1 MTAAFLPRNPSNAYA
16 LNLSRPRT
24 LHKTIIGPQTPQTHT
39 HVHTHDLRAHR
50 GDSDGR
56 SPNISRGNYE
66 QELQQRINA
75 VQDVHNIYYN
85 AIASDV
91 QERNAI
97 RQERLL
103 HAKHERDLI
112 AEAERQE
119 HERIERSQL
128 EARRRRLA
136 EEVEQQRIEH
146 ERLQREWEEAQA
158 AHLAQIAAEEAERQR
173 ILTEEAEWQRVEDE
187 RRRREWEE
195 AQAAHL
201 AQIAAEEA
209 ERQRILAEEAE
220 WQRVEDERRRRERDE
235 AQAARLAR
243 LAAEDDRRRRQA
255 EQAER
260 IRRERLR
267 ECAVCFDSQ
276 DMDMMVQVA
285 CAHWYCIED
294 LRSMSTLCRS
304 SDQS

>member
-1 MTAAFLPRNPSNAYA
+1 MTAVFLPRNPSNAYA
-16 LNLSRPRT
+16 SNLSRPRT
-24 LHKTIIGPQTPQTHT
+24 LHKTISRSQTPHSHT

-56 SPNISRGNYE
+56 FPNINLGNYE

-75 VQDVHNIYYN
+75 VQEVHNVWYN

-91 QERNAI
+91 QERNAT

-103 HAKHERDLI
+103 HAKHERDRI
-112 AEAERQE
+112 AEVERQE

-128 EARRRRLA
+128 QARRRRLA
-136 EEVEQQRIEH
+136 EQ
-146 ERLQREWEEAQA
+146 
-158 AHLAQIAAEEAERQR
+158 AERQR
-173 ILTEEAEWQRVEDE
+173 IEDE
-187 RRRREWEE
+187 R
-195 AQAAHL
+195 H
-201 AQIAAEEA
+201 
-209 ERQRILAEEAE
+209 
-220 WQRVEDERRRRERDE
+220 RRERDE
-235 AQAARLAR
+235 AQAAHLAR
-243 LAAEDDRRRRQA
+243 LAAEEDRRRRQA

-285 CAHWYCIED
+285 CSHWYCIED
-294 LRSMSTLCRS
+294 LRSMYTLCRS

>member
-16 LNLSRPRT
+16 SNLSRPRT
-24 LHKTIIGPQTPQTHT
+24 LHKTINRSQTPHNYT
-39 HVHTHDLRAHR
+39 HVHTNDLRAPK

-56 SPNISRGNYE
+56 FPNISLGNYE

-75 VQDVHNIYYN
+75 VQEVHNVWYN

-91 QERNAI
+91 QERNAT
-97 RQERLL
+97 RQELIL
-103 HAKHERDLI
+103 HAKHERDRI

-136 EEVEQQRIEH
+136 EQVEQRRIEY
-146 ERLQREWEEAQA
+146 ERLQREREEAQA
-158 AHLAQIAAEEAERQR
+158 ARLAQIVAEEAERQR
-173 ILTEEAEWQRVEDE
+173 RL
-187 RRRREWEE
+187 
-195 AQAAHL
+195 
-201 AQIAAEEA
+201 AEEA
-209 ERQRILAEEAE
+209 ER
-220 WQRVEDERRRRERDE
+220 QRVEDERRRRERDE
-235 AQAARLAR
+235 AQAAHWAR
-243 LAAEDDRRRRQA
+243 LAAEEDRRRRQA

-267 ECAVCFDSQ
+267 ECAVCLDSQ
-276 DMDMMVQVA
+276 DMDMMIQVA
-285 CAHWYCIED
+285 CSHWYCIGD
-294 LRSMSTLCRS
+294 LRSMYILCRL

>member
-24 LHKTIIGPQTPQTHT
+24 LHKTIIRPQTPQTHT

-66 QELQQRINA
+66 QELQQRVNA
-75 VQDVHNIYYN
+75 VQDVHSVYYN

-91 QERNAI
+91 QERNAT

-103 HAKHERDLI
+103 HAKHERDRI

-136 EEVEQQRIEH
+136 EEIERQRIEH
-146 ERLQREWEEAQA
+146 
-158 AHLAQIAAEEAERQR
+158 
-173 ILTEEAEWQRVEDE
+173 E

-243 LAAEDDRRRRQA
+243 LAAEEDRRRRQA

-260 IRRERLR
+260 VRRERLR